1 MTHKTI
7 DVQGIEIALKQI
19 NDEDYISLTDM
30 CTAKGADVKSGAII
44 QNWMRRRDTLDFLG
58 IWEQMYNPDFNVLEF
73 EDIKSQSGTNRFTI
87 SVNEWI
93 EKTAAKGIVSKP
105 GRYGGTFAHRDI
117 AFNFGMWISPQFQLY
132 VVKEY
137 QRLKAIEQNSY
148 SLEWNARR
156 ELAKTNYR
164 LHTDAVKESLS
175 NKKLTKWE
183 ERWQYAEEADIIN
196 LALFGTTAK
205 EWSEKNPTR
214 VLNGENVRDSASI
227 NELIVLSNLESYNAV
242 MIKENLPKQ
251 ERLKRLRSVAVE
263 QLDALDRNNEMKSL
277 KKLSEST
284 YVDGVK
290 NE

>member
-30 CTAKGADVKSGAII
+30 CGAKDSNETKDAII
-44 QNWMRRRDTLDFLG
+44 RNWLRRRDTLDYLAT
-58 IWEQMYNPDFNVLEF
+58 WEMMYNPNFNPIEF
-73 EDIKSQSGTNRFTI
+73 DRIRKESGTNRFVI
-87 SVNEWI
+87 SLKEWI

-148 SLEWNARR
+148 SLEWDARR

-164 LHTDAVKESLS
+164 IHTDAIKESISKRNLP
-175 NKKLTKWE
+175 KWK
-183 ERWQYAEEADIIN
+183 ERWQYADEADIIN

-214 VLNGENVRDSASI
+214 ALNGENVRDSASI

-263 QLDALDRNNEMKSL
+263 QLDTLNRNDEMKSI

-284 YVDGVK
+284 YIDG
-290 NE
+290 N